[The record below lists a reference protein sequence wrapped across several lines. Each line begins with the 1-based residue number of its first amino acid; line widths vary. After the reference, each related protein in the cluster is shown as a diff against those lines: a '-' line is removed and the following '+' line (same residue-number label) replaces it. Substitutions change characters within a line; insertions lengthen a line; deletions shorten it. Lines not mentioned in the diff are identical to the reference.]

1 MIEKGLKGIAETV
14 CNDKNT
20 AIAMESGS
28 LQVFSTPSMV
38 ALMEKA
44 SVNAVEKCLEDG
56 QTTVGTFLQIEHI
69 SATPYG
75 MKITAES
82 EVTDINGREIIF
94 SVTARDEKDIIG
106 KGIHKRF
113 TVNAEK
119 FMNKTNSK

>member
-1 MIEKGLKGIAETV
+1 MIEKGLKGVAEII

-28 LQVFSTPSMV
+28 LQIFSTPSMV

-44 SVNAVEKCLEDG
+44 SVNAIEKYLEDG

-69 SATPYG
+69 SATPCG

-119 FMNKTNSK
+119 FMNRTNSK